1 MFFTKLFN
9 NVYRNV
15 ERRCAENKH
24 ALMSTARFYMALTN
38 LR

>member
-9 NVYRNV
+9 NVYR
-15 ERRCAENKH
+15 CAENKND
-24 ALMSTARFYMALTN
+24 LRTTARFYMALTN

>member
-15 ERRCAENKH
+15 ERRCAENKND
-24 ALMSTARFYMALTN
+24 LMTTARFYIALTN

>member
-1 MFFTKLFN
+1 MFFTTLFN

-15 ERRCAENKH
+15 ERRCAGNKND
-24 ALMSTARFYMALTN
+24 LMTTARFYMALTN